1 MKEKMKYI
9 FGLIFNKRM
18 LYKLGLA
25 FIDYIAFILICIVA
39 MFIITKSAEYLDSAF
54 MLSALVISFIKVAV
68 SFAFGTY
75 NMLWMYSIRRNLSK
89 FVIITL
95 LIDIV
100 FIVLSIFPAIGKYTK
115 VKTTIYI
122 VIMLLEFAYIV
133 ISRFGLSVYFNYFY
147 HQKNKPAT
155 SARTL
160 IIGAGSA
167 GAMVLNE
174 FGSKKELGYK
184 IVGFVDDS
192 PEKIGQVINNTKIY
206 GPIANI
212 NEIVKKV
219 EANKIIIAIP
229 SLGMNKLKEI
239 TNLIEYKDVSVEILP
254 DRAKLLQSDLKST
267 IRKVEIADL
276 LGRTPIELD
285 KSKLNDFLNDKVVL
299 VTGGGGSIGSEIC
312 RQVLEYKPKKLII
325 FDIYENT
332 TYELKT
338 ELDLKYRNSDYT
350 PDYIALIGSVRDEAR
365 LEEVFKKY
373 KPNIIFHAAA
383 HKHVPLMEDSPFEA
397 IKNNIKGTYN
407 VAKMADKYKA
417 EKMVLISTDTAVR
430 PTNVM
435 GASKRFCEMV
445 VEAWNAKSEK
455 TSYSMVRFGN
465 VLGSNGSV
473 IPLFRKQ
480 IEAGGPVT
488 VTSAEINRFFMTIP
502 EACGLVIESGAY
514 AEGGEKFI
522 LDMGEPVKIIDLA
535 KNMIKLSGLE
545 LGKDIDIEI
554 TGLRPG
560 EKLYEELLLKTSNA
574 TKTQND
580 KIYVEK
586 GIHPFDLEKINEI
599 IDHLVEIGHDNKAV
613 LEYLQELEIIK
624 RG

>member
-1 MKEKMKYI
+1 M
-9 FGLIFNKRM
+9 NKRI
-18 LYKLGLA
+18 LYNLGLA
-25 FIDYIAFILICIVA
+25 FIDFIVFFLICILSV
-39 MFIITKSAEYLDSAF
+39 MIVTKDTSYFNTNYLISI
-54 MLSALVISFIKVAV
+54 LIISFVKVAL
-68 SFAFGTY
+68 SYAFKTY
-75 NMLWMYSIRRNLSK
+75 NMLWMYSIRRNLTK
-89 FVIITL
+89 LIIITL
-95 LIDIV
+95 AIDLIFLI
-100 FIVLSIFPAIGKYTK
+100 LSLIPALGDYTK
-115 VKTTIYI
+115 VKTSIFI
-122 VIMLLEFAYIV
+122 VIMLLEFAYLV

-147 HQKNKPAT
+147 HKTETNNSIT
-155 SARTL
+155 NTV
-160 IIGAGSA
+160 IVGAGSA

-174 FGSKKELGYK
+174 IGRNKEYGYK
-184 IVGFVDDS
+184 IVGFIDDS
-192 PEKIGQVINNTKIY
+192 VDKIGQVINNVKVY
-206 GPIANI
+206 GPITDI
-212 NEIVKKV
+212 NEIVKKLGARKV
-219 EANKIIIAIP
+219 IIAIP
-229 SLGMNKLKEI
+229 SVGINKLREI
-239 TNLIEYKDVSVEILP
+239 TNLIEYKDITVEILP
-254 DRAKLLQSDLKST
+254 DKAKLLQTDLSST

-285 KSKLNDFLNDKVVL
+285 KSKLNSFLNDKVVL

-312 RQVLEYKPKKLII
+312 RQVLEYNPRKLII

-338 ELDLKYRNSDYT
+338 ELDLKYRKCDVQ
-350 PDYIALIGSVRDEAR
+350 PDYLALIGSVRDESR
-365 LEEVFKKY
+365 LEEVFSKY
-373 KPNIIFHAAA
+373 KPNIVFHAAA
-383 HKHVPLMEDSPFEA
+383 HKHVPLMEDSPYEA

-407 VAKMADKYKA
+407 VAKMADKYGVD
-417 EKMVLISTDTAVR
+417 KMVLISTDKAVR

-445 VEAWNAKSEK
+445 VEAWNAKSEH
-455 TSYSMVRFGN
+455 TRYSMVRFGN

-560 EKLYEELLLKTSNA
+560 EKLYEELLLKTANA
-574 TKTQND
+574 TKTDND

-586 GIHPFDLEKINEI
+586 GIHPFSLEKIEEI
-599 IDHLVEIGHDNKAV
+599 INHLLEIGHNNKEV

-624 RG
+624 KG

>member
-1 MKEKMKYI
+1 MK
-9 FGLIFNKRM
+9 KRV
-18 LYKLGLA
+18 LYNLGLA
-25 FIDYIAFILICIVA
+25 LIDFMAFFLICIVA
-39 MFIITKSAEYLDSAF
+39 MFIITKDPEYLNRNF
-54 MLSALVISFIKVAV
+54 IISALVISFVKVAL
-68 SFAFGTY
+68 SYAFKTY
-75 NMLWMYSIRRNLSK
+75 NMLWMYSIRRNLTK
-89 FVIITL
+89 LIVIALSID
-95 LIDIV
+95 LI
-100 FIVLSIFPAIGKYTK
+100 FIVLSLIPAIGEYTR
-115 VKTTIYI
+115 VRTSIYI
-122 VIMLLEFAYIV
+122 VIMLLEFAYSIT
-133 ISRFGLSVYFNYFY
+133 SRFGLSVYFNYFY
-147 HQKNKPAT
+147 HQKEKAD
-155 SARTL
+155 TL
-160 IIGAGSA
+160 VPTIIVGAGSA
-167 GAMVLNE
+167 GSMVLNE
-174 FGSKKELGYK
+174 IGNNKEYGYK
-184 IVGFVDDS
+184 IVGFLDDS
-192 PEKIGQVINNTKIY
+192 KDKIGQVINNVKVY
-206 GPIANI
+206 GPISEI
-212 NEIVKKV
+212 NDYVKKLGARKV
-219 EANKIIIAIP
+219 IIAIP
-229 SLGMNKLKEI
+229 SGGMAKIKEI
-239 TNLIEYKDVSVEILP
+239 TNLIEYKDVTVEILP
-254 DRAKLLQSDLKST
+254 DKAKLLQNDLHST

-276 LGRTPIELD
+276 LGRTPVELD
-285 KSKLNDFLNDKVVL
+285 KSKLNSFLNDKVVL

-312 RQVLEYKPKKLII
+312 RQVLEYKPRKLII

-338 ELDLKYRNSDYT
+338 ELDFKYRTSDYK
-350 PDYIALIGSVRDEAR
+350 PDYLALIGSVRDEGR

-373 KPNIIFHAAA
+373 KPNIVFHAAA

-407 VAKMADKYKA
+407 VAKMADKYGVD
-417 EKMVLISTDTAVR
+417 KMVLISTDKAVR

-445 VEAWNAKSEK
+445 VEAWNAKSEH
-455 TSYSMVRFGN
+455 TRYSMVRFGN

-480 IEAGGPVT
+480 IEAGGPLT

-560 EKLYEELLLKTSNA
+560 EKLYEELLLKTANA

-586 GIHPFDLEKINEI
+586 GIHPFDLDKINEI
-599 IDHLVEIGHDNKAV
+599 INHLVEIGHDNKAV
-613 LEYLQELEIIK
+613 LEYLQDLEIIK

>member
-1 MKEKMKYI
+1 M
-9 FGLIFNKRM
+9 NKRI
-18 LYKLGLA
+18 LYNLGLA
-25 FIDYIAFILICIVA
+25 FIDFIVFFLICILSV
-39 MFIITKSAEYLDSAF
+39 MIVTKDTAYFNTNYLISI
-54 MLSALVISFIKVAV
+54 LIISFVKVAL
-68 SFAFGTY
+68 SYAFKTY
-75 NMLWMYSIRRNLSK
+75 NMLWMYSIRSNLTK
-89 FVIITL
+89 LIIITL
-95 LIDIV
+95 AIDLIFLILSLIPALGDYTRV
-100 FIVLSIFPAIGKYTK
+100 KTSIF
-115 VKTTIYI
+115 I
-122 VIMLLEFAYIV
+122 VIMLLEFAYLV

-147 HQKNKPAT
+147 HKTETNNSIT
-155 SARTL
+155 NTV
-160 IIGAGSA
+160 IVGAGSA

-174 FGSKKELGYK
+174 IGRNKEYGYK
-184 IVGFVDDS
+184 IVGFIDDS
-192 PEKIGQVINNTKIY
+192 VDKIGQVINNVKVY
-206 GPIANI
+206 GPIADI
-212 NEIVKKV
+212 NEIVKKLGARKV
-219 EANKIIIAIP
+219 IIAIP
-229 SLGMNKLKEI
+229 SVGINKLREI
-239 TNLIEYKDVSVEILP
+239 TNLIEYKDITVEILP
-254 DRAKLLQSDLKST
+254 DKAKLLQTDLSST

-285 KSKLNDFLNDKVVL
+285 KSKLNSFLNDKVVL

-312 RQVLEYKPKKLII
+312 RQVLEYNPRKLII

-338 ELDLKYRNSDYT
+338 ELDLKYRNRDIQ
-350 PDYIALIGSVRDEAR
+350 PDYLALIGSVRDESR
-365 LEEVFKKY
+365 LEEVFSKY
-373 KPNIIFHAAA
+373 KPNIVFHAAA
-383 HKHVPLMEDSPFEA
+383 HKHVPLMEDSPYEA

-407 VAKMADKYKA
+407 VAKMADKYGVD
-417 EKMVLISTDTAVR
+417 KMVLISTDKAVR

-445 VEAWNAKSEK
+445 VEAWNAKSEH
-455 TSYSMVRFGN
+455 TRYSMVRFGN

-560 EKLYEELLLKTSNA
+560 EKLYEELLLKTANA
-574 TKTQND
+574 TKTDND

-586 GIHPFDLEKINEI
+586 GIHPFSLEKIEEI
-599 IDHLVEIGHDNKAV
+599 INHLLEIGHNNKEV

-624 RG
+624 KG

>member
-1 MKEKMKYI
+1 MK
-9 FGLIFNKRM
+9 KRVI
-18 LYKLGLA
+18 YNLGLA
-25 FIDYIAFILICIVA
+25 FIDFLMFFLICILG
-39 MFIITKSAEYLDSAF
+39 MFIITKDADYLDSYF
-54 MLSALVISFIKVAV
+54 IISSIIISFVKVAISYV
-68 SFAFGTY
+68 LDVY
-75 NMLWMYSIRRNLSK
+75 NMLWMYSIRKNLSK
-89 FVIITL
+89 
-95 LIDIV
+95 LIGIAIAVDLV
-100 FIVLSIFPAIGKYTK
+100 FLILSIVPAIGNYTK
-115 VKTTIYI
+115 MRTTIFI
-122 VIMLLEFAYIV
+122 VVMLMEFAYI
-133 ISRFGLSVYFNYFY
+133 ITSRFGLSVYFNYFY
-147 HQKNKPAT
+147 HQKGKADTQIPT
-155 SARTL
+155 V
-160 IIGAGSA
+160 IVGAGSA

-174 FGSKKELGYK
+174 IGNKKEYGYK
-184 IVGFVDDS
+184 IVGFLDDS
-192 PEKIGQVINNTKIY
+192 HDKIGQLINNVKVY
-206 GPIANI
+206 GPISDINNI
-212 NEIVKKV
+212 VRKLGAKKV
-219 EANKIIIAIP
+219 IIAMP
-229 SLGMNKLKEI
+229 SGGIAKIKEI
-239 TNLIEYKDVSVEILP
+239 TNLIEYKDISVEILP
-254 DRAKLLQSDLKST
+254 DKAKLLQKDLSTT

-285 KSKLNDFLNDKVVL
+285 KSKLNSFLNDKVVL

-312 RQVLEYKPKKLII
+312 RQVLEYKPRKLII

-350 PDYIALIGSVRDEAR
+350 PDYLALIGSVRDETR
-365 LEEVFKKY
+365 LEEVFSKY
-373 KPNIIFHAAA
+373 KPNIVFHAAA

-407 VAKMADKYKA
+407 VAKMADKYGVD
-417 EKMVLISTDTAVR
+417 KMVLISTDKAVR

-445 VEAWNAKSEK
+445 VEAWNAKSEH
-455 TSYSMVRFGN
+455 TRYSMVRFGN

-545 LGKDIDIEI
+545 LGKDIEIEI

-560 EKLYEELLLKTSNA
+560 EKLYEELLLKTANA

-586 GIHPFDLEKINEI
+586 GIHPFELDKINEI
-599 IDHLVEIGHDNKAV
+599 INHLVEIGHDNKAV
-613 LEYLQELEIIK
+613 LEYLQELEVIK

>member
-1 MKEKMKYI
+1 M
-9 FGLIFNKRM
+9 NKRI
-18 LYKLGLA
+18 LYNLGLA
-25 FIDYIAFILICIVA
+25 FIDFIVFFLICILSV
-39 MFIITKSAEYLDSAF
+39 MIVTKDTSYFNTNYLISI
-54 MLSALVISFIKVAV
+54 LIISFVKVAL
-68 SFAFGTY
+68 SYAFKTY
-75 NMLWMYSIRRNLSK
+75 NMLWMYSIRRNLTK
-89 FVIITL
+89 LIIITL
-95 LIDIV
+95 AIDLIFLI
-100 FIVLSIFPAIGKYTK
+100 LSLIPALGDYTK
-115 VKTTIYI
+115 VKTSIFI
-122 VIMLLEFAYIV
+122 VIMLLEFAYLV

-147 HQKNKPAT
+147 HKTETNNSLT
-155 SARTL
+155 NTV
-160 IIGAGSA
+160 IVGAGSA

-174 FGSKKELGYK
+174 IGRNKEYGYK
-184 IVGFVDDS
+184 IVGFIDDS
-192 PEKIGQVINNTKIY
+192 VDKIGQVINNVKVY

-212 NEIVKKV
+212 NEIVKKLGARKV
-219 EANKIIIAIP
+219 IIAIP
-229 SLGMNKLKEI
+229 SVGINKLKEI
-239 TNLIEYKDVSVEILP
+239 TNLIEYKDITVEILP
-254 DRAKLLQSDLKST
+254 DKAKLLQTDLSST

-285 KSKLNDFLNDKVVL
+285 KSKLNSFLNNKVVL

-312 RQVLEYKPKKLII
+312 RQVLEYNPRKLII

-338 ELDLKYRNSDYT
+338 ELDLKYRKRDVQ
-350 PDYIALIGSVRDEAR
+350 PDYLALIGSVRDESR
-365 LEEVFKKY
+365 LEEVFSKY
-373 KPNIIFHAAA
+373 KPNIVFHAAA
-383 HKHVPLMEDSPFEA
+383 HKHVPLMEDSPYEA

-407 VAKMADKYKA
+407 VAKMADKYGVD
-417 EKMVLISTDTAVR
+417 KMVLISTDKAVR

-445 VEAWNAKSEK
+445 VEAWNAKSEH
-455 TSYSMVRFGN
+455 TRYSMVRFGN

-560 EKLYEELLLKTSNA
+560 EKLYEELLLKTANA
-574 TKTQND
+574 TKTDND

-586 GIHPFDLEKINEI
+586 GIHPFSLEKIEEI
-599 IDHLVEIGHDNKAV
+599 INHLLEIGHNNKEV

-624 RG
+624 KG

>member
-1 MKEKMKYI
+1 MK
-9 FGLIFNKRM
+9 KRV
-18 LYKLGLA
+18 LYNLGIA
-25 FIDYIAFILICIVA
+25 FIDFLMFFLICIIA
-39 MFIITKSAEYLDSAF
+39 MFIITKDPDYLDSKY
-54 MLSALVISFIKVAV
+54 LVSSLIISFIKVGL
-68 SFAFGTY
+68 SYAFKVY

-89 FVIITL
+89 LIIITL
-95 LIDIV
+95 SIDLVFLI
-100 FIVLSIFPAIGKYTK
+100 LSIVPTIGEYTK

-122 VIMLLEFAYIV
+122 VVILLEFAYMI

-147 HQKNKPAT
+147 HRKYKAD
-155 SARTL
+155 TL
-160 IIGAGSA
+160 VPTVIIGAGSA

-174 FGSKKELGYK
+174 IGNKKEFGYK

-192 PEKIGQVINNTKIY
+192 ADKIGQVINNVKVY
-206 GPIANI
+206 GPIADI
-212 NEIVKKV
+212 NDIVKKLG
-219 EANKIIIAIP
+219 ARKIIIAIP
-229 SLGMNKLKEI
+229 SVGISKLKEI
-239 TNLIEYKDVSVEILP
+239 TNLIEYKDISVEILP
-254 DRAKLLQSDLKST
+254 DKSKLLQSNIHST

-276 LGRTPIELD
+276 LGRTPVELD

-312 RQVLEYKPKKLII
+312 RQVLEYKPRKLII

-338 ELDLKYRNSDYT
+338 ELDIKYRNSDYK
-350 PDYIALIGSVRDEAR
+350 PDYLALIGSVRDEGR

-373 KPNIIFHAAA
+373 KPNIVFHAAA
-383 HKHVPLMEDSPFEA
+383 HKHVPLMEDSPFES

-417 EKMVLISTDTAVR
+417 EKMVLISTDKAVR

-445 VEAWNAKSEK
+445 VEAWNAKSK
-455 TSYSMVRFGN
+455 NTRYSMVRFGN

-560 EKLYEELLLKTSNA
+560 EKLYEELLLKTANA

-586 GIHPFDLEKINEI
+586 GIHPFSLEKIDEI
-599 IDHLVEIGHDNKAV
+599 INHLVEIGHNNKEV

>member
-1 MKEKMKYI
+1 M
-9 FGLIFNKRM
+9 NKRI
-18 LYKLGLA
+18 LYNLGLA
-25 FIDYIAFILICIVA
+25 FIDFIVFFLICILSV
-39 MFIITKSAEYLDSAF
+39 MIVTKDTSYFNTNYLISI
-54 MLSALVISFIKVAV
+54 LIISFVKVAL
-68 SFAFGTY
+68 SYAFKTY
-75 NMLWMYSIRRNLSK
+75 NMLWMYSIRRNLTK
-89 FVIITL
+89 LIIITL
-95 LIDIV
+95 AIDLIFLI
-100 FIVLSIFPAIGKYTK
+100 LSLIPALGDYTK
-115 VKTTIYI
+115 VKTSIFI
-122 VIMLLEFAYIV
+122 VIMLLEFAYLV

-147 HQKNKPAT
+147 HKTETNNSLT
-155 SARTL
+155 NTV
-160 IIGAGSA
+160 IVGAGSA

-174 FGSKKELGYK
+174 IGRNKEYGYK
-184 IVGFVDDS
+184 IVGFIDDS
-192 PEKIGQVINNTKIY
+192 VDKIGQVINNVKVY
-206 GPIANI
+206 GPIADI
-212 NEIVKKV
+212 NEIVKKLGARKV
-219 EANKIIIAIP
+219 IIAIP
-229 SLGMNKLKEI
+229 SVGINKLKEI
-239 TNLIEYKDVSVEILP
+239 TNLIEYKDITVEILP
-254 DRAKLLQSDLKST
+254 DKAKLLQTDLSST

-285 KSKLNDFLNDKVVL
+285 KSKLNSFLNNKVVL

-312 RQVLEYKPKKLII
+312 RQVLEYNPRKLII

-338 ELDLKYRNSDYT
+338 ELDLKYRKRDVQ
-350 PDYIALIGSVRDEAR
+350 PDYLALIGSVRDESR
-365 LEEVFKKY
+365 LEEVFSKY
-373 KPNIIFHAAA
+373 KPNIVFHAAA
-383 HKHVPLMEDSPFEA
+383 HKHVPLMEDSPYEA

-407 VAKMADKYKA
+407 VAKMADKYGVD
-417 EKMVLISTDTAVR
+417 KMVLISTDKAVR

-445 VEAWNAKSEK
+445 VEAWNAKSEH
-455 TSYSMVRFGN
+455 TRYSMVRFGN

-560 EKLYEELLLKTSNA
+560 EKLYEELLLKTANA
-574 TKTQND
+574 TKTDND

-586 GIHPFDLEKINEI
+586 GIHPFSLEKIEEI
-599 IDHLVEIGHDNKAV
+599 INHLLEIGHNNKEV

-624 RG
+624 KG